1 MKIIHGT
8 GPRIR
13 GYTPLEDF
21 STNTVQV
28 PTVVGG
34 SAGTQ
39 VVNEVTYTTQTGA
52 GSVNLFRLDVSES
65 NFKPGKSFASVTPSV
80 CTVDSSGNVSHV
92 ADGLCKINVI
102 TPVGTRQ
109 FSQQLT
115 TTGNTTVRTGV
126 QSLAAG
132 SLLKYLTDQRNA
144 LLAATTPGAARQRAY
159 VNADGTG
166 GLNPDNLLLRTDV
179 AGWTSTPFSQILGAR
194 YLTAKHEIVTAHAR
208 GVGPYSKYWT
218 NLDGSNVMAWSPQA
232 NVLQNGV
239 AITPTTYGKVIGQDT
254 AIVYYPAGNAT
265 TLTKLPPENLNRYL
279 TVTGDYLVDVPVW
292 YRRYNSS
299 VAGESRWVQS
309 ASLYGL
315 SNIRVP
321 TDAAAK
327 TFCDFG
333 STIQFTGGDSGTG
346 MFLCIN
352 GEAILAYSLSFAS
365 GVGQSYATLLPTI
378 NTTMNQLSAQYVAA
392 GGTDA
397 SNGSYAAQTANLSGF
412 TLY

>member
-39 VVNEVTYTTQTGA
+39 VVNEVTYTTQIGA

-65 NFKPGKSFASVTPSV
+65 SLKPGKSFESVTPSV

-92 ADGLCKINVI
+92 ADGLCKINVV

-115 TTGNTTVRTGV
+115 TTGSTTVRTGV
-126 QSLAAG
+126 QSIAAG

-218 NLDGSNVMAWSPQA
+218 NLDGSNVMAWSPQV
-232 NVLQNGV
+232 NVIQDGV
-239 AITPTTYGKVIGQDT
+239 QITPTTYGKVIGQDT

-309 ASLYGL
+309 ASLNGL
-315 SNIRVP
+315 GSLRVP
-321 TDAAAK
+321 TNTTAK
-327 TFCDFG
+327 TFCDF
-333 STIQFTGGDSGTG
+333 SSAIQFTGGDSGTPV
-346 MFLCIN
+346 FACVN
-352 GEAILAYSLSFAS
+352 GEAMLMYSVSFANGGGWCYGS
-365 GVGQSYATLLPTI
+365 NLALI
-378 NTTMNQLSAQYVAA
+378 NTTLNQLSAAYVAA

-397 SNGSYAAQTANLSGF
+397 NNGSYAAATVSLSGF
-412 TLY
+412 NLY